1 MVNIYQL
8 EDGTKIIEDAD
19 LKKYITSYYKGLFGS
34 PRDKNFQLDESIR
47 DGIPQVID
55 AENETLTQQFMDE
68 EIKGVIFQIE
78 HNKAP
83 GPDGFLLEFYQV
95 FWELIKHDL
104 MALFQEFQK
113 GNLLLY
119 SLNFGTIILLPKCK
133 DACKI

>member
-1 MVNIYQL
+1 
-8 EDGTKIIEDAD
+8 
-19 LKKYITSYYKGLFGS
+19 
-34 PRDKNFQLDESIR
+34 
-47 DGIPQVID
+47 
-55 AENETLTQQFMDE
+55 MDE

-113 GNLLLY
+113 GNLLL
-119 SLNFGTIILLPKCK
+119 
-133 DACKI
+133 

>member
-8 EDGTKIIEDAD
+8 EDGTKIIKDAD

-34 PRDKNFQLDESIR
+34 PRDNNFQLDESIR

-95 FWELIKHDL
+95 FW
-104 MALFQEFQK
+104 
-113 GNLLLY
+113 
-119 SLNFGTIILLPKCK
+119 S
-133 DACKI
+133 